1 MTRAFHLIIDCI
13 TGDTGSIQMLVT
25 NLYDLPG
32 EYVPMNPEIFSAM
45 RAGNVKFLDKMKT
58 NNNTPLAC
66 FRNETGDFTLHLA
79 AAWGRLELVKRIVS
93 ECPCLLLE
101 TNSKDQIPL
110 HAAAAAGRLAVV
122 EAFVARVNEISDGL
136 SEEERERVNLY
147 AMKDIDGNTAL
158 HLALKGGHLKTAA
171 CLVKANHLA
180 SFLANNHGVSPLFTA
195 IIAGSL
201 TLVEA
206 MMYVPGQT
214 CNLASKLEG
223 RKSLVHAALKA
234 KNSDIL
240 DVILSEDPSL
250 VNERDEEGRT
260 CLSVAAYV
268 GYYKGVVNLL
278 HRSTSNVFECDDD
291 GSYPIHMA
299 VEKGRVK
306 IFLKLLKCCPDSQYL
321 LNKQGQ
327 NILHIAAKSGK
338 TGTYL
343 LQVIKAYD
351 LIKNDLIMEQDVDG
365 NTPLHL
371 ATLTWRP
378 RTVNILNKFTL
389 GNHLHIR
396 NKDGLSA
403 LDIAESNLQSNYVFR
418 ERMTLMVLLCTCSPR
433 GFKMIP
439 TSGITLKSRSEKVAG
454 NKYKDSI
461 NVLLLVAT
469 LVATV
474 AFAAGIAI
482 PGGFSSSTPKR
493 GIAILDDDDFL
504 SIFLVFNTLA
514 MQSSVLAIVA
524 LIWAQLGDP
533 VLVHKTFHLA
543 LPALFVSL
551 VSMSSAFFCGV
562 VATTKHNPWLFDSI
576 IFISIIF
583 LFVVA
588 YLLAPYAI
596 PQFPGTP
603 FLQRITKCYL
613 DFMLLFVNEDDVDI
627 VCEKKQE
634 TVHLYVAN

>member
-32 EYVPMNPEIFSAM
+32 EYVSMNPEIFSAM

-234 KNSDIL
+234 KNSGLCFIQLFIFACEKKLIL
-240 DVILSEDPSL
+240 V
-250 VNERDEEGRT
+250 
-260 CLSVAAYV
+260 
-268 GYYKGVVNLL
+268 
-278 HRSTSNVFECDDD
+278 
-291 GSYPIHMA
+291 
-299 VEKGRVK
+299 
-306 IFLKLLKCCPDSQYL
+306 
-321 LNKQGQ
+321 
-327 NILHIAAKSGK
+327 
-338 TGTYL
+338 
-343 LQVIKAYD
+343 
-351 LIKNDLIMEQDVDG
+351 
-365 NTPLHL
+365 
-371 ATLTWRP
+371 
-378 RTVNILNKFTL
+378 
-389 GNHLHIR
+389 
-396 NKDGLSA
+396 
-403 LDIAESNLQSNYVFR
+403 
-418 ERMTLMVLLCTCSPR
+418 
-433 GFKMIP
+433 
-439 TSGITLKSRSEKVAG
+439 
-454 NKYKDSI
+454 
-461 NVLLLVAT
+461 
-469 LVATV
+469 
-474 AFAAGIAI
+474 
-482 PGGFSSSTPKR
+482 
-493 GIAILDDDDFL
+493 FL
-504 SIFLVFNTLA
+504 SITFA
-514 MQSSVLAIVA
+514 SS
-524 LIWAQLGDP
+524 
-533 VLVHKTFHLA
+533 K
-543 LPALFVSL
+543 
-551 VSMSSAFFCGV
+551 
-562 VATTKHNPWLFDSI
+562 
-576 IFISIIF
+576 
-583 LFVVA
+583 
-588 YLLAPYAI
+588 
-596 PQFPGTP
+596 
-603 FLQRITKCYL
+603 R
-613 DFMLLFVNEDDVDI
+613 
-627 VCEKKQE
+627 
-634 TVHLYVAN
+634 